1 MVQFYSPNR
10 RSVNRDIISV
20 TADNLDAQ
28 GQGIAR
34 HQGKT
39 IFISGLLPGEQAQI
53 QLTEEKRQFAKAK
66 VVKRLSDSP
75 YRVAPHCPHFKMC
88 GGCQQQHVAS
98 ELQTNTK
105 ASMLEHLIQRE
116 TGINISAHPIIHSPE
131 YGYRRRAR
139 LGLQYNAKQ
148 RALLMGFRQSQTN
161 DLVNIKR
168 CSVMRP
174 ELEQLLQPLYQCLN
188 SLHAVKRLGHVE
200 LVLADNGPLIV
211 LRHLDPLKLGDREI
225 LRTFSVQHNVALYLA
240 GEQLS
245 DEKVSDEKVSD
256 EQLSDEKVSD
266 EQLAGDKKSLE
277 PLIGGQAAPWYQVN
291 GLKLVFSP
299 QDFIQVNDEV
309 NQQMVSQALAWLDL
323 QPTDRVLDLFCGMGN
338 FTLPIA
344 TKVQAAVGVEGVAA
358 LVASGQYN
366 AQLNE
371 LNNVDFFHENLESDI
386 HRQPWAALGFNKVLL
401 DPARA
406 GAAGVMSHIVKL
418 APEKVVYVSC
428 NPTTLARDSKVLLEA
443 GYHLVSVRM
452 LDMFPHTSHLESMA
466 LFSR

>member
-10 RSVNRDIISV
+10 RSVNRGIISV

-39 IFISGLLPGEQAQI
+39 IFIPGLLPGEQAQI

-75 YRVAPHCPHFKMC
+75 YRVTPRCPHFKVC

-98 ELQTNTK
+98 ELQVNTK
-105 ASMLEHLIQRE
+105 ASVLEHLIQRE
-116 TGINISAHPIIHSPE
+116 TGINISAQPIIHSPE

-139 LGLQYNAKQ
+139 LGLQYHAKQ
-148 RALLMGFRQSQTN
+148 RTLLMGFRQSQTN
-161 DLVNIKR
+161 DLVNIKH
-168 CSVMRP
+168 CPVMRP
-174 ELEQLLQPLYQCLN
+174 ELERLLLPLSQCLN
-188 SLHAVKRLGHVE
+188 SLNAVKRLGHVE

-211 LRHLDPLKLGDREI
+211 LRHLDPLKHEDREI
-225 LRTFSVQHNVALYLA
+225 LCTFSVQYHVAVYLA
-240 GEQLS
+240 G
-245 DEKVSDEKVSD
+245 DE
-256 EQLSDEKVSD
+256 
-266 EQLAGDKKSLE
+266 KSLE
-277 PLIGGQAAPWYQVN
+277 PLMEAPLIDAQSEPWYQVA

-299 QDFIQVNDEV
+299 RDFIQVNDEV

-386 HRQPWAALGFNKVLL
+386 QHQPWAVQGFNKVLL

-406 GAAGVMSHIVKL
+406 GAAGVMTHIVKL

-428 NPTTLARDSKVLLEA
+428 NPTTLARDSKILLEA

-452 LDMFPHTSHLESMA
+452 LDMFPHTGHLESMA
-466 LFSR
+466 LFSRESMTIE

>member
-10 RSVNRDIISV
+10 RSVNRSIISV

-39 IFISGLLPGEQAQI
+39 IFIPGLLPGEQAQV

-75 YRVAPHCPHFKMC
+75 LRVNPRCPHFKMC
-88 GGCQQQHVAS
+88 GGCQQQHVAP
-98 ELQTNTK
+98 ELQAKTK
-105 ASMLEHLIQRE
+105 ASVLEHLIQRE
-116 TGINISAHPIIHSPE
+116 TGISISAKPIIHSPE

-139 LGLQYNAKQ
+139 LGLQYQTRQGK
-148 RALLMGFRQSQTN
+148 LVMGFRQSQTN
-161 DLVNIKR
+161 DLVDIGH
-168 CSVMRP
+168 CPVMHP
-174 ELEQLLQPLYQCLN
+174 EMEKLLQPLSLCLN
-188 SLHAVKRLGHVE
+188 SLKVAKRLGHVE
-200 LVLADNGPLIV
+200 LVLADNGPLVV
-211 LRHLDPLKLGDREI
+211 LRHLAPIKHEDKEI
-225 LRTFSVQHNVALYLA
+225 LRAFAKQNQVMIYLA
-240 GEQLS
+240 G
-245 DEKVSDEKVSD
+245 DETP
-256 EQLSDEKVSD
+256 
-266 EQLAGDKKSLE
+266 LE
-277 PLIGGQAAPWYQVN
+277 PLSPEEDQSEPWYQVD

-299 QDFIQVNDEV
+299 QDFIQVNDAV
-309 NQQMVSQALAWLDL
+309 NQKMVAQALSWLDL
-323 QPTDRVLDLFCGMGN
+323 QPEDRVLDLFCGMGN

-344 TKVQAAVGVEGVAA
+344 AKVQAVVGVEGVAA

-366 AQLNE
+366 ARLNG
-371 LNNVDFFHENLESDI
+371 LSNVNFFHENLESDI
-386 HRQPWAALGFNKVLL
+386 HQQPWAAQGFNKVLL

-452 LDMFPHTSHLESMA
+452 LDMFPHTGHLESMA
-466 LFSR
+466 LFSREPMTIE

>member
-10 RSVNRDIISV
+10 RSVNRSAFPVTVSV

-34 HQGKT
+34 HQGKI
-39 IFISGLLPGEQAQI
+39 IFIPGLLPGEQAQI

-75 YRVAPHCPHFKMC
+75 LRVQPKCPHFNVC

-98 ELQTNTK
+98 ELQAKTK
-105 ASMLEHLIQRE
+105 ASVLEHLIQRE
-116 TGINISAHPIIHSPE
+116 TGVSISAQPIIDGSE

-139 LGLQYNAKQ
+139 LGLQYQAKQ
-148 RALLMGFRQSQTN
+148 RKLLMGFRQSQTN
-161 DLVNIKR
+161 DLVDVKQ
-168 CSVMRP
+168 CPVMRP
-174 ELEQLLQPLYQCLN
+174 ELEKLLQPLSQCLN
-188 SLHAVKRLGHVE
+188 NLKAVKRLGHIE
-200 LVLADNGPLIV
+200 LVLADNGPLVV
-211 LRHLDPLKLGDREI
+211 LRHLDPIKESDRETLKI
-225 LRTFSVQHNVALYLA
+225 FSAQYQVAIYLA
-240 GEQLS
+240 G
-245 DEKVSDEKVSD
+245 DE
-256 EQLSDEKVSD
+256 
-266 EQLAGDKKSLE
+266 KSLE
-277 PLIGGQAAPWYQVN
+277 LLESETVQAEPWYQVD

-299 QDFIQVNDEV
+299 QDFIQVNDDV
-309 NQQMVSQALAWLDL
+309 NQKMVAQALAWLDL
-323 QPTDRVLDLFCGMGN
+323 QPEDSVLDLFCGMGN

-344 TKVQAAVGVEGVAA
+344 AKVQAVVGVEGVAA

-366 AQLNE
+366 ARLNGF
-371 LNNVDFFHENLESDI
+371 NNVSFFHENLESDI
-386 HRQPWAALGFNKVLL
+386 HRQPWAAQGFNKVLL

-418 APEKVVYVSC
+418 APENVVYVSC

-466 LFSR
+466 LFRREPMTIE

>member
-10 RSVNRDIISV
+10 RSVNRSIISV

-39 IFISGLLPGEQAQI
+39 IFIPGLLPGEQAQV

-75 YRVAPHCPHFKMC
+75 SRVAPRCPHFKMC
-88 GGCQQQHVAS
+88 GGCQQQHVAP
-98 ELQTNTK
+98 ELQAKTK
-105 ASMLEHLIQRE
+105 ASVLERLIQRE
-116 TGINISAHPIIHSPE
+116 TGISISAQPIIHSPE

-139 LGLQYNAKQ
+139 LGLQYQARQGK
-148 RALLMGFRQSQTN
+148 LVMGFRQSQTN
-161 DLVNIKR
+161 DLVDIGH
-168 CSVMRP
+168 CPVMHP
-174 ELEQLLQPLYQCLN
+174 ELEKLLQPLSLCLN
-188 SLHAVKRLGHVE
+188 SLKVVKRLGHVE
-200 LVLADNGPLIV
+200 LVLADNGPLVV
-211 LRHLDPLKLGDREI
+211 LRHLAPIKHEDKEI
-225 LRTFSVQHNVALYLA
+225 LRAFAKQNQVMIYLA
-240 GEQLS
+240 G
-245 DEKVSDEKVSD
+245 DETP
-256 EQLSDEKVSD
+256 
-266 EQLAGDKKSLE
+266 LE
-277 PLIGGQAAPWYQVN
+277 PLSPEEEQSEPWYQVD
-291 GLKLVFSP
+291 GLKLIFSP
-299 QDFIQVNDEV
+299 QDFIQVNDVV
-309 NQQMVSQALAWLDL
+309 NQKMVAQALLWLDL
-323 QPTDRVLDLFCGMGN
+323 QPEDRVLDLFCGMGN

-344 TKVQAAVGVEGVAA
+344 ARVQAVVGVEGVAA

-366 AQLNE
+366 ARLNG
-371 LNNVDFFHENLESDI
+371 LSNVSFFHENLESDI
-386 HRQPWAALGFNKVLL
+386 HQQPWAAQGFNKVLL

-452 LDMFPHTSHLESMA
+452 LDMFPHTGHLESMA
-466 LFSR
+466 LFSREPMTIE